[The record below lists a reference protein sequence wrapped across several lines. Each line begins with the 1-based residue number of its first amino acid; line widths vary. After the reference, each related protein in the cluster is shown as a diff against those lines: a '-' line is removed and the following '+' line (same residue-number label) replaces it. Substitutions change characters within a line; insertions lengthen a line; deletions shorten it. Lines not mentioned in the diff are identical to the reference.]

1 MVIEAVLPLP
11 QLIITLDRLQILHI
25 LLHSLVQVF
34 KRQSNLPYALVFEL
48 LLSGLLLAGLVNF

>member
-11 QLIITLDRLQILHI
+11 QLIVTLDRLQILHI
-25 LLHSLVQVF
+25 LFNSLVQVF

-48 LLSGLLLAGLVNF
+48 LLCGLLLAGLVNF